1 MMSFRYHI
9 VSLVAV
15 LLALAA
21 GVALGGGP
29 LAELGRAAPPSGDTT
44 AADQQAASA
53 ADFAD
58 DTLTG
63 AAPRLYA
70 DGLADTS
77 VAVVAFPGVP
87 DETVSDVEEQV
98 TGAGGS
104 VSGTLTVQPGMVSAG
119 QKTLVDTLG
128 SQLLTQLKGVD
139 IPAEATTYDRMG
151 RLLALSLAPGEQ
163 ALSIRQSLLGAE
175 LADVPDP
182 DGRSSA
188 IVVLLGEDSG
198 AADDPIYA
206 GLLSGLTATTPA
218 TVVAGTTE
226 DGASGRLSRLRE
238 DTDAADL
245 TTVDGV
251 DDTAG
256 LVTTALVL
264 TEWPATRG
272 HDYGAS
278 GSDGAVTL
286 R

>member
-1 MMSFRYHI
+1 MSFRYHV

-15 LLALAA
+15 LLALAT

-29 LAELGRAAPPSGDTT
+29 LAELGRAASPSSEPN
-44 AADQQAASA
+44 AADQQAAA
-53 ADFAD
+53 AAAFAE
-58 DTLTG
+58 DTLAG

-70 DGLADTS
+70 DGLKDTS

-87 DETVSDVEEQV
+87 DQTVADVEKQV

-104 VSGTLTVQPGMVSAG
+104 VSGTVDVQPSMVSAG
-119 QKTLVDTLG
+119 QKALVDTLG
-128 SQLLTQLKGVD
+128 SQLLTQLKGAD

-151 RLLALSLAPGEQ
+151 RLLALSLGPGQQ
-163 ALSIRQSLLGAE
+163 ALSVRQSLQGAE

-182 DGRSSA
+182 EGRPSA
-188 IVVLLGEDSG
+188 VVVLLGKDSG
-198 AADDPIYA
+198 AADDPIYTGLLA
-206 GLLSGLTATTPA
+206 GLTSAQPS
-218 TVVAGTTE
+218 TVVAGTAA
-226 DGASGRLSRLRE
+226 DGASGRLSRLRA

-256 LVTTALVL
+256 QITTALVL

-278 GSDGAVTL
+278 GADGAVAL